1 MPLSNTRNANARSAN
16 ARNIVDPKCLG
27 FPCVTFF
34 PLFLIFLFCF
44 ISPLKAEV
52 LKATSIKTTEI
63 KTTVIETNWTLWRES
78 DKLSLYYRQF
88 EDTKL
93 IEIKA
98 HARLESSLS
107 GFLLFLQDY
116 PLIPAW
122 LDNAKESYLISQ
134 ISDTENVFMTL
145 FKGVWPVSER
155 EMVIRFRYWQNS
167 DLSVE
172 LAVKD
177 ANHEVANPDNLVR
190 INIVKAHWSLFPIG
204 KGKLKIQHTMVADPM
219 GNVPLWIANK
229 VALRSMWKTLQAL
242 EAQLTLSP
250 WQQMPI
256 PGIKE
261 RQD

>member
-1 MPLSNTRNANARSAN
+1 MPLSNTRHANAREVGRDKRLERPRTLFSL
-16 ARNIVDPKCLG
+16 CLI
-27 FPCVTFF
+27 
-34 PLFLIFLFCF
+34 LIFGFLG
-44 ISPLKAEV
+44 PLQAEA
-52 LKATSIKTTEI
+52 LTATSLKTAAT
-63 KTTVIETNWTLWRES
+63 KTTVIETDWTLWRES
-78 DKLSLYYRQF
+78 DNLSLYYRQF

-98 HARLESSLS
+98 HARLKSSLS

-122 LDNAKESYLISQ
+122 LDNAKESYLIRQ
-134 ISDTENVFMTL
+134 TSDTENLFMTL

-155 EMVIRFRYWQNS
+155 EMVIRSRYWQNA

-172 LAVKD
+172 LSVND
-177 ANHEVANPDNLVR
+177 ANHEVANPNSVVR
-190 INIVKAHWSLFPIG
+190 INIVKAHWFLSPLG

-219 GNVPLWIANK
+219 GNVPLWIANQ
-229 VALRSMWKTLQAL
+229 VALISMWKTLQAL
-242 EAQLTLSP
+242 EAQLPLSP
-250 WQQMPI
+250 WQKMPI

>member
-1 MPLSNTRNANARSAN
+1 MPLSNTRHVNARKGGRDKRLGRPS
-16 ARNIVDPKCLG
+16 VTLFSLCLI
-27 FPCVTFF
+27 
-34 PLFLIFLFCF
+34 LIFGFLG
-44 ISPLKAEV
+44 PLQAEA
-52 LKATSIKTTEI
+52 LTATSIKTTET
-63 KTTVIETNWTLWRES
+63 KAAVIETNWTLWRES

-134 ISDTENVFMTL
+134 LSDTENVFMTL

-155 EMVIRFRYWQNS
+155 EMVIRSRYWQNA

-172 LAVKD
+172 LSVKN
-177 ANHEVANPDNLVR
+177 ANNEVANPDSVVR
-190 INIVKAHWSLFPIG
+190 INIVKAHWYLFPLG

-229 VALRSMWKTLQAL
+229 VALRSMWKTLKAL
-242 EAQLTLSP
+242 EVQLPLSP
-250 WQQMPI
+250 WQKMPI

>member
-1 MPLSNTRNANARSAN
+1 MHLSNVIYFKKGSCFCYPAL
-16 ARNIVDPKCLG
+16 VVWPLCLILML
-27 FPCVTFF
+27 FF
-34 PLFLIFLFCF
+34 IHPLQAEE
-44 ISPLKAEV
+44 SKA
-52 LKATSIKTTEI
+52 ASIKVTT
-63 KTTVIETNWTLWRES
+63 IESNWTLWRES
-78 DKLSLYYRQF
+78 DNLSVYYRQF

-98 HARLESSLS
+98 HAILKSRLS

-122 LDNAKESYLISQ
+122 LDNAKESYLITQ
-134 ISDTENVFMTL
+134 ISDTENLFMTL

-155 EMVIRFRYWQNS
+155 AMVIRSRYWQNA

-172 LAVKD
+172 LSVED
-177 ANHEVANPDNLVR
+177 ANHQVANRDDLGR
-190 INIVKAHWSLFPIG
+190 INIVKAHWLLSPISE
-204 KGKLKIQHTMVADPM
+204 GKLKIQHTMVADPM
-219 GNVPLWIANK
+219 GNVSLWIANK

-242 EAQLTLSP
+242 EDQLTLSP

>member
-1 MPLSNTRNANARSAN
+1 MYLSNFMVFKKELYFTPVQLMIWPLLYLLMFFFTPMIQAEESKAASLK
-16 ARNIVDPKCLG
+16 VS
-27 FPCVTFF
+27 VT
-34 PLFLIFLFCF
+34 
-44 ISPLKAEV
+44 
-52 LKATSIKTTEI
+52 
-63 KTTVIETNWTLWRES
+63 ETKWTLWRES
-78 DKLSLYYRQF
+78 DNLSVYYRQF

-98 HARLESSLS
+98 HALLESSLS

-116 PLIPAW
+116 PMIPAW
-122 LDNAKESYLISQ
+122 LDNAKESYLINQ

-155 EMVIRFRYWQNS
+155 EMLIRSRYWQNP

-172 LAVKD
+172 LFVKD
-177 ANHEVANPDNLVR
+177 ASHEIENLNGAVR
-190 INIVKAHWSLFPIG
+190 IKLVKAHWALSPLG
-204 KGKLKIQHTMVADPM
+204 AGKLSIQHTIVADPM

-242 EAQLTLSP
+242 ESQLSLSP